1 MEKIKTKDKILLAA
15 LDLFSE
21 RGYDEASIDL
31 IAEAVG
37 IKGPSIYAHYKGKED
52 ILNSLIVRMEQRYD
66 ENFGN
71 IFNLDKIPE
80 TLHEFKEDCF
90 RRIEFVM
97 RDTQIKKVR
106 RFCMKEQFRDEKIA
120 ALTSKHQLTGNQE
133 MYAWMLEKMME
144 KKLIQR
150 FDPRLLA
157 LELISPITLM
167 LGITDRE
174 PHRTNEMLTL
184 MDAHLTHF
192 IKIYGIEKELI
203 HEGGS
208 FDMQRAA
215 MI

>member
-52 ILNSLIVRMEQRYD
+52 ILNSLIVMMEQRYG

-71 IFNLDKIPE
+71 TFNLDKIPE
-80 TLHEFKEDCF
+80 TLDAFKEDCL

-106 RFCMKEQFRDEKIA
+106 RFCNKEQYRDGKIA

-133 MYAWMLEKMME
+133 MYALILEKMVE
-144 KKLIQR
+144 KKLIRR
-150 FDPRLLA
+150 FDSKLLA
-157 LELISPITLM
+157 LELVSPVTLM
-167 LGITDRE
+167 LGIIDRE
-174 PHRTNEMLTL
+174 PHRTDEMLTQI
-184 MDAHLTHF
+184 DAHLTHF
-192 IKIYGIEKELI
+192 IKVYGIEKKVDN
-203 HEGGS
+203 S
-208 FDMQRAA
+208 
-215 MI
+215 